1 MSANSGARNLHPSVY
16 KHIKRKEEK
25 KDCVSKEIV
34 SAIGT
39 TPYNHVR
46 SLLEEINTHSINEQ
60 TSTII
65 IIIQERKGYLAKE
78 YCIFISSGEKGV
90 SIRP

>member
-1 MSANSGARNLHPSVY
+1 MHN
-16 KHIKRKEEK
+16 KKKKRKE
-25 KDCVSKEIV
+25 DCVSKAIV

-39 TPYNHVR
+39 APYNHVR

-65 IIIQERKGYLAKE
+65 IIINIQARKGYWQKVFHVHL
-78 YCIFISSGEKGV
+78 C
-90 SIRP
+90 